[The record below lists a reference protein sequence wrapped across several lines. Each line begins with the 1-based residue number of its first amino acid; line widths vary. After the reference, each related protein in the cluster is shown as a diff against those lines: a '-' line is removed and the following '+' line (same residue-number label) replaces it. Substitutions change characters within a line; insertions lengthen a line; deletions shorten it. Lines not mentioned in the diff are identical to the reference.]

1 MDIWAL
7 ICFAIITL
15 YVKHIVNKAID
26 KHNAEV
32 DDEIRSEINKLLL
45 VKIDEVMHNDTKVFL
60 MWDRKTNK
68 FLGQSEVYET
78 LIKDVFEL
86 NPSKEEIMIA
96 ESNEAGTVITVKDV
110 VKRSEVFN

>member
-7 ICFAIITL
+7 ILFAIITL
-15 YVKHIVNKAID
+15 YVKHIVNSAIE
-26 KHNAEV
+26 KHNTEV
-32 DDEIRSEINKLLL
+32 DEVIRKEISKLLL
-45 VKIDEVMHNDTKVFL
+45 VKIEEVFYKNTKVYL